1 MTELWI
7 LSRASRE
14 SENQPCWVG
23 SRGPV
28 HRGRPSCQGPRAGAD
43 PFQEPTGSVW
53 LAPKARE
60 LEAAGQAGGPTFQ
73 GHVCPDK
80 GAMVKLGLGA
90 EMNAGLNFRATYLG
104 ARWMLAWPGG
114 HCTVSLGLRGDRS
127 V

>member
-1 MTELWI
+1 M
-7 LSRASRE
+7 
-14 SENQPCWVG
+14 
-23 SRGPV
+23 

-60 LEAAGQAGGPTFQ
+60 LEAASQAGGPTFQ

-80 GAMVKLGLGA
+80 GAMVKLRLVA

-104 ARWMLAWPGG
+104 AAWERGG
-114 HCTVSLGLRGDRS
+114 CWHGREGTVQCPLG
-127 V
+127 